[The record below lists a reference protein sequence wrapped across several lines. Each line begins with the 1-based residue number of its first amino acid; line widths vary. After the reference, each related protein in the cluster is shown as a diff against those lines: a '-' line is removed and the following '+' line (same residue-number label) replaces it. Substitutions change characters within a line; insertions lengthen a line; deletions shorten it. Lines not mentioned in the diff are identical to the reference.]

1 MLSMATSPAVT
12 IVTIFMMDP
21 LVLGTRAG
29 WPSDAPIPLCL
40 CETPAFAIPPSGSIA
55 GGMAPRLF
63 VASGRSQV
71 QMSVGQDQDI
81 GRRPAGSRR
90 GLPPTNRKNL
100 NQVKDV
106 TRLKADQ
113 GVASLSRLILRRRL
127 KRV

>member
-81 GRRPAGSRR
+81 GKKTCRVAP
-90 GLPPTNRKNL
+90 
-100 NQVKDV
+100 
-106 TRLKADQ
+106 
-113 GVASLSRLILRRRL
+113 GVASNKSQ
-127 KRV
+127 KSQPTDVE